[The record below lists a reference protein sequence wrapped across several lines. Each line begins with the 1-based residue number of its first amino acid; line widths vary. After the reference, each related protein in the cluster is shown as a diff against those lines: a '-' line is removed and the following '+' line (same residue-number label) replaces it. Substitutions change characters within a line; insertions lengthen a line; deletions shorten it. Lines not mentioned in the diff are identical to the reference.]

1 MQVMQ
6 LLNGGLDLAPIALFL
21 NRFTLGA
28 FFILARFRFFYD
40 PSKPGASRT
49 FGEGYRASQRWFNQ
63 ARRDSLTNKMK
74 HCGFCRLPLVWA
86 WAAALIEV
94 GGGIMLVLG
103 ILPVLAA
110 LGLLVLTLFAT
121 RCTWRTKVFEQNPVD
136 TIDCAACYLW
146 RVEGLYIMMA
156 LVVILAGP
164 GAWTLS

>member
-40 PSKPGASRT
+40 PSKPTWSGTNTRL
-49 FGEGYRASQRWFNQ
+49 GNQRWFN
-63 ARRDSLTNKMK
+63 RERHTSLVNKMK
-74 HCGFCRLPLVWA
+74 HCGFCRAPVVWA

-94 GGGIMLVLG
+94 GGGLMLVLG
-103 ILPVLAA
+103 ILPVFAA

-164 GAWTLS
+164 GAFTLGG